1 MGSWIQRVFK
11 KGSGPA
17 AEVKPSPAAPLSVLP
32 LYGED
37 AEPDPEARRVV
48 YAPLLADGAAG
59 TVPADGPVP
68 VSAVI
73 ARDGASCRFTVG
85 VPLLRRELSFH
96 FDTRS
101 DAAGRA
107 PLAEALFDVEG
118 VDSVLLH
125 GDDVIIF
132 SRSSAPEQ
140 WEVRMRAVARQIRDT
155 LGRGVC
161 VVSEEVLAR
170 IPSEEE
176 LRRRVARVIDEEIN
190 PGIAAHSGVITL
202 EAVRGNS
209 VYIRM
214 GGGCQ
219 GCAASEITLRQGID
233 ALVREKVPEVGA
245 IIDVTD
251 HAAGRSPYF
260 R

>member
-1 MGSWIQRVFK
+1 M
-11 KGSGPA
+11 
-17 AEVKPSPAAPLSVLP
+17 
-32 LYGED
+32 
-37 AEPDPEARRVV
+37 
-48 YAPLLADGAAG
+48 
-59 TVPADGPVP
+59 
-68 VSAVI
+68 
-73 ARDGASCRFTVG
+73 
-85 VPLLRRELSFH
+85 
-96 FDTRS
+96 
-101 DAAGRA
+101 
-107 PLAEALFDVEG
+107 
-118 VDSVLLH
+118 
-125 GDDVIIF
+125 
-132 SRSSAPEQ
+132 
-140 WEVRMRAVARQIRDT
+140 
-155 LGRGVC
+155 
-161 VVSEEVLAR
+161 AR

-176 LRRRVARVIDEEIN
+176 LRRQVARVIDEEIN